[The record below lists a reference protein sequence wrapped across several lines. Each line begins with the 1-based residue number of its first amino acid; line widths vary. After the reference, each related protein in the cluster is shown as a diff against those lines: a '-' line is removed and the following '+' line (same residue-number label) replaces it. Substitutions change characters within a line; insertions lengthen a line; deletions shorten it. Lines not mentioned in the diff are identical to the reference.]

1 MQRVLSFEQTPPL
14 SVPLRFFLT
23 APLFALAA
31 ALLLL
36 WHGPSA
42 LASRW
47 SPITLALTHLLTLGF
62 LAMCMIGALL
72 QMLPV
77 VASVEIPHSRMTAG
91 AVHGLLVLGTL
102 ALVNGFLLSS
112 ALLFKMAMLL
122 LLMAF
127 AGLLLVGLRGVW
139 SSTNDNPMLLTIRFA
154 LAALVVTV
162 GLGLTA
168 ASAFTWPLGLPL
180 MQITDIHAAW
190 GLLGWVGLLVV
201 GVAYQVV
208 PMFQVTPLYPRRITQ
223 WLAKA
228 IFLVLVLWS
237 AITIATLKRPGAWS
251 VMFAALAAG
260 AYVVFSAATFYLLWQ
275 RKRPKPDATT
285 MFWCVALTSLFGC
298 ATLWIS
304 GVFFP
309 NISNT
314 PAYPLAM
321 GILFI
326 VGFGYSVVNGMLYK
340 IVPFLVWYHLQNQL
354 AGGCTKAP
362 NVKQVLPDRQAENQ
376 FRLHLLALS
385 LLLVSTI
392 YPQWLAQLAALA
404 FAASSAWLWL
414 NLAKAARVYRRMAPS
429 EPTAKEAPAVQGK

>member
-42 LASRW
+42 LVSRW
-47 SPITLALTHLLTLGF
+47 SPITLALTHLMTLGF
-62 LAMCMIGALL
+62 LAMCMIGALM

-77 VASVEIPHSRMTAG
+77 VASVEIPHSRLTAG
-91 AVHGLLVLGTL
+91 TAHGLLICGTL
-102 ALVNGFLLSS
+102 ALVSGFLSNLS
-112 ALLFKMAMLL
+112 LLFKLAMALL
-122 LLMAF
+122 LLAF
-127 AGLLLVGLRGVW
+127 SLLLFAGLRGVW
-139 SSTNDNPMLLTIRFA
+139 RSDHDSAMLTAVRFA
-154 LAALVVTV
+154 LASLAITV

-168 ASAFTWPLGLPL
+168 ASAFSWPLGLPL

-208 PMFQVTPLYPRRITQ
+208 PMFQVTPLYPRLMTQ
-223 WLAKA
+223 WFSKA
-228 IFLVLVLWS
+228 VFLVLALWS
-237 AITIATLKRPGAWS
+237 AAAIASMRRPGITS
-251 VMFAALAAG
+251 LLLAALAVG
-260 AYVVFSAATFYLLWQ
+260 AYVLFSAATFYLLWQ

-285 MFWCVALTSLFGC
+285 MFWCASLASLLGC
-298 ATLWIS
+298 ATLWVA

-309 NISNT
+309 AIANSAT
-314 PAYPLAM
+314 YPLTM

-340 IVPFLVWYHLQNQL
+340 IVPFLVWYHLQNLL

-362 NVKQVLPDRQAENQ
+362 NVKQVLPDRLAENQ
-376 FRLHLLALS
+376 FRAHLVALVLLLA
-385 LLLVSTI
+385 STI
-392 YPQWLAQLAALA
+392 QPQWLAQLAALA

-414 NLAKAARVYRRMAPS
+414 NLVKAARVYRRMSQDAVAP
-429 EPTAKEAPAVQGK
+429 KDAPVA